1 MLIVD
6 GHEDIAY
13 NVVTF
18 GRDYTRSAQ
27 DTRAAEADD
36 AQARVA
42 MGDCMLGLPEWLKG
56 NVGII
61 FATLFA
67 MPAHRT
73 QSVPGAE
80 TGVAAYT
87 TPQEAN
93 AQAMEQLDV
102 YGRLAD
108 ENPRFAL
115 VRDQKELDA
124 VLAPG
129 KSQECATWKD
139 GVPEEK
145 RQIGLVVLMEG
156 ADPIIRPQDLERW
169 YERGLRIVGPS
180 WLAGTRYAGGDA
192 SGGPLTDDGIQLLR
206 MMMDFNL
213 VLDVSHLSEQACLQ
227 AIDRYDGPVIASHA
241 NPRKLVSG
249 NRQLSDDMIKAV
261 LERDGVM
268 GILPINSML
277 KEGWKRGDRKDA
289 VTVADVAG
297 AMDYVCQLAGDAQHV
312 ALGTD
317 FDGGFGAESAPA
329 ELDTIADLPKV
340 ATALKARGYAEADI
354 EAILGGNWLR
364 ILRRALP

>member
-18 GRDYTRSAQ
+18 GRDYTRPAQ
-27 DTRAAEADD
+27 DTRAAEAAN

-56 NVGII
+56 NVGVI

-67 MPAHRT
+67 MPAHR
-73 QSVPGAE
+73 AE
-80 TGVAAYT
+80 TGIAAYT
-87 TPQEAN
+87 TPQEAD

-108 ENPRFAL
+108 ENPRFTL
-115 VRDQKELDA
+115 VRDQKELEA
-124 VLAPG
+124 VL
-129 KSQECATWKD
+129 ATWKD
-139 GVPEEK
+139 GAPEEK

-169 YERGLRIVGPS
+169 YERGLRIVGPA

-206 MMMDFNL
+206 TMMDFNL

-227 AIDRYDGPVIASHA
+227 AMDRYDGPVIASHS

-277 KEGWKRGDRKDA
+277 REGWRRGDRKEA

-317 FDGGFGAESAPA
+317 FDGGFGAESTPA
-329 ELDTIADLPKV
+329 ELDTIADMPKV
-340 ATALKARGYAEADI
+340 AIALKARGYAEADI
-354 EAILGGNWLR
+354 EAIMGGNWLR

>member
-18 GRDYTRSAQ
+18 GRDYTRPAKE
-27 DTRAAEADD
+27 TRVAEVDNRQ
-36 AQARVA
+36 AQAA
-42 MGDCMLGLPEWLKG
+42 MGDCMLGLPEWLAGK
-56 NVGII
+56 VGLV

-67 MPAHRT
+67 MPAHRKM
-73 QSVPGAE
+73 PGME

-87 TPQEAN
+87 TPQEAY

-102 YGRLAD
+102 YTRLAD
-108 ENPRFAL
+108 ENPRFVL
-115 VRDQKELDA
+115 VREQKDLDT
-124 VLAPG
+124 VL
-129 KSQECATWKD
+129 ATWKED
-139 GVPEEK
+139 APEEK
-145 RQIGLVVLMEG
+145 RQIGLVILMEG
-156 ADPIIRPQDLERW
+156 ADPILGPQDLERW

-192 SGGPLTDDGIQLLR
+192 SGGPLTDEGIRLLR
-206 MMMDFNL
+206 VMLDFNM
-213 VLDVSHLSEQACLQ
+213 VLDVSHLSEPACLQ
-227 AIDRYDGPVIASHA
+227 AIDRYEGHVIASHS

-261 LERDGVM
+261 LGHDGVM

-277 KEGWKRGDRKDA
+277 REGWKRGDRKDA
-289 VTVADVAG
+289 VTVADVAA
-297 AMDYVCQLAGDAQHV
+297 AMDYVCQMAGDAQHV
-312 ALGTD
+312 ALGSD
-317 FDGGFGAESAPA
+317 FDGGFGAESTPA
-329 ELDTIADLPKV
+329 EIGTIADLPKV
-340 ATALKARGYAEADI
+340 ATALKTRGYADADV

>member
-1 MLIVD
+1 MIVD
-6 GHEDIAY
+6 GHQDIAY

-18 GRDYTRSAQ
+18 GRDYTRPAQ
-27 DTRAAEADD
+27 DTRAAEAED
-36 AQARVA
+36 ARARVA

-56 NVGII
+56 NVGVI

-73 QSVPGAE
+73 QSAPGHDA
-80 TGVAAYT
+80 GIAAYT
-87 TPQEAN
+87 TPQEAE
-93 AQAMEQLDV
+93 AQAMKQLDV

-115 VRDQKELDA
+115 VREQKELEA
-124 VLAPG
+124 VLA
-129 KSQECATWKD
+129 TWQD
-139 GVPEEK
+139 GVPDDK
-145 RQIGLVVLMEG
+145 RQIGLVILMEG

-192 SGGPLTDDGIQLLR
+192 SGGPLTDDGIRLLR

-213 VLDVSHLSEQACLQ
+213 ALDVSHLSEPACLQ
-227 AIDRYDGPVIASHA
+227 AIDRYAGPVIASHS

-249 NRQLSDDMIKAV
+249 NRQLSDDMIKAI

-277 KEGWKRGDRKDA
+277 KEGWRRGDRKEA

-297 AMDYVCQLAGDAQHV
+297 AMDYVCQMAGDARHV

-317 FDGGFGAESAPA
+317 FDGGFGAESTPA

-354 EAILGGNWLR
+354 EASMGGNWLR

>member
-13 NVVTF
+13 NVVNF
-18 GRDYTRSAQ
+18 RRDYTRSAQ
-27 DTRAAEADD
+27 DTRAAEADN
-36 AQARVA
+36 ARARIA
-42 MGDCMLGLPEWLKG
+42 MGDCMLGLPEWLKS
-56 NVGII
+56 NIGIV

-67 MPAHRT
+67 MPADRKIAGT
-73 QSVPGAE
+73 E
-80 TGVAAYT
+80 TGIAAYT
-87 TPQEAN
+87 TPQEAY
-93 AQAMEQLDV
+93 AQAMEQFDV

-115 VRDQKELDA
+115 VREQKELAA
-124 VLAPG
+124 VL
-129 KSQECATWKD
+129 ATWKD
-139 GVPEEK
+139 GALEEK
-145 RQIGLVVLMEG
+145 RQIGLVILMEG
-156 ADPIIRPQDLERW
+156 ADPIIRPEDLERW
-169 YERGLRIVGPS
+169 TERGLRIVGPS

-192 SGGPLTDDGIQLLR
+192 SGGPLTDEGVQLLS

-227 AIDRYDGPVIASHA
+227 AIDRYDGAVIASHS

-249 NRQLSDDMIKAV
+249 NRQLSDDMIKA
-261 LERDGVM
+261 LLSRDGVM
-268 GILPINSML
+268 GIVPFNSML
-277 KEGWKRGDRKDA
+277 KEGWQRGDRKDA
-289 VTVADVAG
+289 VAVADVAA
-297 AMDYVCQLAGDAQHV
+297 AMDYVCQMAGDAQHA

-317 FDGGFGAESAPA
+317 FDGGFGAESTPA

-340 ATALKARGYAEADI
+340 ATALKARGYADADV